1 MTRDFFIREAE
12 PDDAGQILEF
22 LKELYG
28 EPGILLNTQP
38 DEFDLTVEDEL
49 QFITRLKQQSNSLFL
64 VATIEGKIIG
74 ILTCKGG
81 NRSVNYHDTQLG
93 IVIHQEWRSRGAGNT
108 LMNAAIEWARAN
120 DFVQRIS
127 LNVYD
132 DNARAIHLY
141 SKLGFK
147 IEGRRHKALFKHGRY
162 YDELIMGLLLA
173 DD

>member
-1 MTRDFFIREAE
+1 ELLAE
-12 PDDAGQILEF
+12 LLE
-22 LKELYG
+22 LAKWS
-28 EPGILLNTQP
+28 PSAHNRQP
-38 DEFDLTVEDEL
+38 WRFAVV
-49 QFITRLKQQSNSLFL
+49 SS
-64 VATIEGKIIG
+64 A
-74 ILTCKGG
+74 
-81 NRSVNYHDTQLG
+81 DTQLG
-93 IVIHQEWRSRGAGNT
+93 IVIHKEWRSRGAGNT